1 MFIGNIFLER
11 GEKGLEK
18 GGSCVKGVC
27 RKSVEWKWGVGK
39 WNRGGEMGD
48 IGQYCTQ

>member
-1 MFIGNIFLER
+1 LEIDLIILFGR

-27 RKSVEWKWGVGK
+27 RKSVEENGEVSK
-39 WNRGGEMGD
+39 RIEGGMG
-48 IGQYCTQ
+48 